1 MQLNLNPEFLSC
13 LTSKRRCLMI
23 PVLISYT
30 YCWTFAFSRSRA
42 RPYRSKHFMFLR
54 YTSWLYFDRLYS
66 LFWQNQY
73 VQLFAANQ
81 NKPPDVVGILVTNR
95 NKLLRLFA
103 DLKTEKGN
111 NICMNEDTV
120 LFMLYSLLFI
130 LIVALRNIKFDRF
143 ILRQSFSFHFSLH
156 QIIYFPIK

>member
-1 MQLNLNPEFLSC
+1 
-13 LTSKRRCLMI
+13 MI

-130 LIVALRNIKFDRF
+130 LIVALRNIKFWQIYPPSIFLFPLLSPSNNIFSNKIEILFFLRF
-143 ILRQSFSFHFSLH
+143 I
-156 QIIYFPIK
+156 